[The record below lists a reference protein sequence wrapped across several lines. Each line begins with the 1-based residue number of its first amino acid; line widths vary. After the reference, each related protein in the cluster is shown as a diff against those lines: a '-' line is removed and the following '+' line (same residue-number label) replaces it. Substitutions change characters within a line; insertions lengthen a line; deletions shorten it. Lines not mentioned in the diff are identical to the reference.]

1 MSQIPGSAAG
11 MPFGNDGSLA
21 YDVQRLDSL
30 KLAAKTDPK
39 TSARQVARE
48 FEALFLQQ
56 LMKSMQATRFDD
68 EEDSASLQTFKG
80 LQTEQMAKNLAGG
93 RGMGLGEA
101 LYQQILKQSG
111 LGDDGSNPLATGGN
125 AVPLALNPRVRAQ
138 LEQARRASDDYE
150 PMRALDALDSPMAAP
165 KGREGFV
172 SDIAPHARQAAAQ
185 LGVSPHLVVAHAALE
200 SGWGKRNIRHRDG
213 SDSYNLFGIKA
224 GKEWTGK
231 TADVLT
237 TEYVNGKA
245 VKKVERFRAYDNYGE
260 AFADYARLLSNNNR
274 YAGALNTGSNA
285 LAFARGLA
293 RGGYATDPAYAEKLA
308 SVAQRTSA

>member
-11 MPFGNDGSLA
+11 MPFGNDGGLA

-111 LGDDGSNPLATGGN
+111 LGKTKPGGILVIGSGHAKPVPLRPPLA
-125 AVPLALNPRVRAQ
+125 
-138 LEQARRASDDYE
+138 
-150 PMRALDALDSPMAAP
+150 
-165 KGREGFV
+165 
-172 SDIAPHARQAAAQ
+172 
-185 LGVSPHLVVAHAALE
+185 
-200 SGWGKRNIRHRDG
+200 
-213 SDSYNLFGIKA
+213 
-224 GKEWTGK
+224 
-231 TADVLT
+231 
-237 TEYVNGKA
+237 
-245 VKKVERFRAYDNYGE
+245 
-260 AFADYARLLSNNNR
+260 
-274 YAGALNTGSNA
+274 
-285 LAFARGLA
+285 
-293 RGGYATDPAYAEKLA
+293 
-308 SVAQRTSA
+308 

>member
-11 MPFGNDGSLA
+11 MPFGNDGGLA

-68 EEDSASLQTFKG
+68 DEDSASLQTFKG

-125 AVPLALNPRVRAQ
+125 AVPLALNPRLRAQ

-172 SDIAPHARQAAAQ
+172 SDIAPHARQADAQ

-200 SGWGKRNIRHRDG
+200 SGWG
-213 SDSYNLFGIKA
+213 
-224 GKEWTGK
+224 
-231 TADVLT
+231 
-237 TEYVNGKA
+237 
-245 VKKVERFRAYDNYGE
+245 
-260 AFADYARLLSNNNR
+260 
-274 YAGALNTGSNA
+274 
-285 LAFARGLA
+285 
-293 RGGYATDPAYAEKLA
+293 
-308 SVAQRTSA
+308 

>member
-11 MPFGNDGSLA
+11 MPFGNDGGLA

-125 AVPLALNPRVRAQ
+125 AVPLTLNPRIQAQ

-165 KGREGFV
+165 KGHEGFV

-185 LGVSPHLVVAHAALE
+185 LGVAPHLVVAHAALE

>member
-1 MSQIPGSAAG
+1 M
-11 MPFGNDGSLA
+11 
-21 YDVQRLDSL
+21 
-30 KLAAKTDPK
+30 
-39 TSARQVARE
+39 ARE

-125 AVPLALNPRVRAQ
+125 AVPLTLNPRIQAQ

-185 LGVSPHLVVAHAALE
+185 LGVAPHLVVAHAALE